1 MSKTCRTFLVLA
13 LLGVMVAAVFWARRP
28 VGWENVARMTGVQ
41 VPAGAVMS
49 VVEHPTEVEY
59 LGTIDL
65 QSAADVQA
73 FIRLNNL
80 RPMSDH
86 VESDGRVHRGD
97 LAYEV
102 PKERYADTYLLWAHS
117 GQNAWEFILD
127 PTTRRVRY
135 VVLVPDYAGDLPF
148 DASADESPP

>member
-28 VGWENVARMTGVQ
+28 VGWENVAKMTGVQ

-86 VESDGRVHRGD
+86 VEADGRVHRGD
-97 LAYEV
+97 LADKV
-102 PKERYADTYLLWAHS
+102 SKERYADFYMLSARSHP
-117 GQNAWEFILD
+117 NAWEFILD
-127 PTTRRVRY
+127 TTTRRVHY
-135 VVLVPDYAGDLPF
+135 ELLIPDYAGDGP
-148 DASADESPP
+148 